1 MIGFFPDPYPDELL
15 YSVCARY
22 SDRVHYR
29 SREVLAQELFGSIN
43 ASATVDLPNHL
54 DHLIAVLPNGHH
66 YTVDYLINRCTLF
79 PFYKPFLSPE
89 RVNYL
94 IQAMR
99 GTGGN
104 VHSLLGLRTIRSLN
118 YLRFCPLCAIEDR
131 KQYGEMYWH
140 RLHQIPGVEV
150 CSTHT
155 VFLEISSTR
164 SNINEFVSAEQ
175 EIQVTSPQSLNLL
188 NSFHQKLLKIAQD
201 TAWLLNQQSL
211 VFELKSIQNRYL
223 YLLAGQGL
231 ASYNGGKVHI
241 QQLLEAFK
249 NYYSPELLKLLQ
261 CEVDAQNEWN
271 WLSRLVRPPKGSQ
284 HPLRYLL
291 LMHFLGHTVEEFFK
305 LPSEFKPFGEG
316 PWFCLNPVCP
326 HFQKLKIKECQI
338 KYSKIES
345 TPINIPSWVGIF
357 GCECGFVYSIKDL
370 HQNRSNRFRVSTVK
384 SYGPLWEEALRKL
397 WEDSSVTLTK
407 IGHQLGVSRCTVKE
421 HAIRLGLSFPRQGPS
436 KPTQLK
442 AEQLSCSVKEQVD
455 APKKF
460 EIYRNEWLSVLEQNP
475 NADRTS
481 LRNQSSRV
489 YLWLRKRDSEWLEA
503 HLPPP
508 RRNNG
513 SPHADWKSR
522 DIQLAEA
529 VRNSAVRLKEADGRP
544 IKITIRAIGRD
555 INQLALIQYHLN
567 KLPLT
572 AKALEE
578 VVETWEVYT
587 IRRICWAAECF
598 RREKVYPSQ
607 RELKERAG
615 ITGIAYNRLAA
626 IPQVQKA
633 LHEALK
639 SLEP

>member
-1 MIGFFPDPYPDELL
+1 
-15 YSVCARY
+15 
-22 SDRVHYR
+22 
-29 SREVLAQELFGSIN
+29 
-43 ASATVDLPNHL
+43 
-54 DHLIAVLPNGHH
+54 
-66 YTVDYLINRCTLF
+66 
-79 PFYKPFLSPE
+79 
-89 RVNYL
+89 
-94 IQAMR
+94 
-99 GTGGN
+99 
-104 VHSLLGLRTIRSLN
+104 
-118 YLRFCPLCAIEDR
+118 
-131 KQYGEMYWH
+131 MYWH

-150 CSTHT
+150 CSTHN
-155 VFLEISSTR
+155 VFLEISSAR
-164 SNINEFVSAEQ
+164 RNNDEFVSAEQ

-188 NSFHQKLLKIAQD
+188 NSSHQKLLKIAQD

-211 VFELKSIQNRYL
+211 VFELKSIHNRYL

-261 CEVDAQNEWN
+261 CEVDAQSHGN
-271 WLSRLVRPPKGSQ
+271 WLSRLVRLPKGSQ
-284 HPLRYLL
+284 HPLRHLL

-338 KYSKIES
+338 KYAKIES

-357 GCECGFVYSIKDL
+357 GCECGFVYSIKDF
-370 HQNRSNRFRVSTVK
+370 HQTTSNRFRVSTVK

-407 IGHQLGVSRCTVKE
+407 IGHQLGVSTWTVKK
-421 HAIRLGLSFPRQGPS
+421 HAIRLGLSCPRQGPS

-455 APKKF
+455 APNKF

-481 LRNQSSRV
+481 LYKQCPRV
-489 YLWLRKRDSEWLEA
+489 YGWLRKRDSEWLEA

-508 RRNNG
+508 RRKNG
-513 SPHADWKSR
+513 SPQADWKSR

-544 IKITIRAIGRD
+544 IKITRRAIGRD
-555 INQLALIQYHLN
+555 INQLVLIQVHLN
-567 KLPLT
+567 KLPLS

-587 IRRICWAAECF
+587 IRRIYWAAECF

-607 RELKERAG
+607 RQLVNRAG
-615 ITGIAYNRLAA
+615 IGAISCNRLAA